1 MTELKQNIDT
11 LVIGGGQAGLVM
23 GYYLSKAGISY
34 QIIESNSRIGDSW
47 RKRYDSLVLF
57 TPRSHSALPGL
68 NVPGEK
74 DGYPTKDEIAD
85 YLEDYANHFGLPIIL
100 ETCII
105 SLKQSDSGGFVA
117 IADFGN
123 EIYCHSVIIATGA
136 FQLPNIPKIA
146 RNFSKDVLQFST
158 EGYKRPDQIPSGTVL
173 VVGDGATGRQIAL
186 ELAKNNHQVILAC
199 GRKKFLVP
207 DRILGKSIF
216 WWMEKL
222 GLLTASKDTIIGK
235 RIMRNDSFP
244 ARGLDSKRLKKSGVI
259 ISSRLIEVNGHEVS
273 FSDVQTAEVDS
284 VVWATG
290 YRDDT
295 DWIKIQEVKDE
306 KGNFIHQ
313 RGISPVRGLYFI
325 GRDWQWTVGSA
336 LLLGVGAD
344 ASFLVSH
351 IERTVK
357 ATSHSNL

>member
-1 MTELKQNIDT
+1 MMELKQNIDT

-47 RKRYDSLVLF
+47 KKRYDSLVLF
-57 TPRSHSALPGL
+57 TPRSHSTLPGL

-74 DGYPTKDEIAD
+74 DGYPIKDEIAD
-85 YLEDYANHFGLPIIL
+85 YLEDYANHFGLPVIL
-100 ETCII
+100 ETRII
-105 SLKQSDSGGFVA
+105 SLEQSDSGRFVA
-117 IADFGN
+117 ITDSGN
-123 EIYCHSVIIATGA
+123 EIYCRSMIIATGA
-136 FQLPNIPKIA
+136 FQLPNIPKIS

-158 EGYKRPDQIPSGTVL
+158 ESYKRPDQIPSGTVL

-186 ELAKNNHQVILAC
+186 ELAKNHQVILAC

-222 GLLTASKDTIIGK
+222 GLLTASRQSIIEK
-235 RIMRNDSFP
+235 KIMRNDSFP
-244 ARGLDSKRLKKSGVI
+244 ARGLDSKRLKKTGVI
-259 ISSRLIEVNGHEVS
+259 ISSRLIEVSGHKVS
-273 FSDVQTAEVDS
+273 FSDGQTAEVNS

-313 RGISPVRGLYFI
+313 QGISLVRGLYFI

-351 IERTVK
+351 IERAVK
-357 ATSHSNL
+357 GAAQSNL